1 VTTIPLGVGELS
13 LAAVLVLLNAA
24 IALRLSLRITR
35 SILVSA
41 VRSVVQLLLLG
52 LVLDWVFAD
61 QRPVIVL
68 TLMVLMTLVAGYEAA
83 RRSSHRVPGL
93 LTLSVL
99 VMLTSSLAV
108 TFYATRIVI
117 DVAPWHSPRY
127 LIPILGMI
135 LGNSLNGISLGLD
148 SALSGFRRERESVE
162 MLLAHGATRREAS
175 RDVVRSAVRT
185 GMIPI
190 LNAMV
195 AAGLISIPGMM
206 TGQILSGQDPQ
217 DAALYQILILFCIS
231 GGVALGTLGA
241 VLGSVRLV
249 FDERDRLR
257 SERIR
262 PREGAE

>member
-1 VTTIPLGVGELS
+1 VSTTIPLGVSELS

-35 SILVSA
+35 PILLSA
-41 VRSVVQLLLLG
+41 LRSVVQLLLLG
-52 LVLDWVFAD
+52 LVLDWVFAGE
-61 QRPVIVL
+61 RPVVVL
-68 TLMVLMTLVAGYEAA
+68 TLMVLMALAAGYEAV
-83 RRSSHRVPGL
+83 RRASHRVPGL

-99 VMLTSSLAV
+99 VMLASSLAV
-108 TFYATRIVI
+108 TFYATHIVI
-117 DVAPWHSPRY
+117 QVDPWYSPRY

-175 RDVVRSAVRT
+175 RDVVRNAVRT

-231 GGVALGTLGA
+231 GGVALGTLGS

-257 SERIR
+257 AERIQ
-262 PREGAE
+262 PRE